1 VDKYTQAHFA
11 QSALITIDT
20 QNDFTLAGAP
30 FRIPGT
36 AEVVPEMVLMLDKYR
51 SKGLTIIHVIRLY
64 LQDGS
69 NVDLC
74 RRQLVEQGA
83 QIAAPETTGADLVQ
97 ALKPDSSVKLDA
109 DELMAGNFQQIGQNE
124 FVMYKPRWGAF
135 YKTRLEGFLKHR
147 GIDTLVFT
155 GCNFPNCPRTSI
167 YQASE
172 RDFRI
177 VLVKDAMSQLY
188 PAAEDEMKNI
198 GVNLLSTSAVNEL
211 VSLDC
216 V

>member
-1 VDKYTQAHFA
+1 MDKYTQAHFS

-20 QNDFTLAGAP
+20 QNDFTLEGAP
-30 FRIPGT
+30 FRIAGT
-36 AEVVPEMVLMLDKYR
+36 AEVVPDMVLMLDKYR

-83 QIAAPETTGADLVQ
+83 QIAVPETSGADLVQ
-97 ALKPDSSVKLDA
+97 ELKPDSSVKLDA
-109 DELMAGNFQQIGQNE
+109 DELMAGNFQRIGENE

-135 YKTRLEGFLKHR
+135 YKTRLEGFLKDR
-147 GIDTLVFT
+147 DIDTLVFT

-188 PAAEDEMKNI
+188 PTAEQEMKNI
-198 GVNLLSTSAVNEL
+198 GVNLLSTSAVDEL
-211 VSLDC
+211 VSLNN
-216 V
+216 

>member
-1 VDKYTQAHFA
+1 VDKYTQAHFT

-20 QNDFTLAGAP
+20 QNDFTLEDAP
-30 FRIPGT
+30 FCIAGT
-36 AEVVPEMVLMLDKYR
+36 AEVVPDMVLMLDKYR

-83 QIAAPETTGADLVQ
+83 QITVPETSGADLVQ
-97 ALKPDSSVKLDA
+97 ELKPDSSVKLDA
-109 DELMAGNFQQIGQNE
+109 DELMAGNFQRIGENE

-135 YKTRLEGFLKHR
+135 YKTRLEGFLKDR

-188 PAAEDEMKNI
+188 PTAEQEMKNI
-198 GVNLLSTSAVNEL
+198 GVNLLSTSAVDEL
-211 VSLDC
+211 VSLNN
-216 V
+216 

>member
-1 VDKYTQAHFA
+1 MDKYTQAHFT

-20 QNDFTLAGAP
+20 QNDFTLEDAP
-30 FRIPGT
+30 FCIAGT
-36 AEVVPEMVLMLDKYR
+36 AEVVPDMVLMLDKYR

-83 QIAAPETTGADLVQ
+83 QITVPETSGADLVQ
-97 ALKPDSSVKLDA
+97 ELKPDSSVKLDA
-109 DELMAGNFQQIGQNE
+109 DELMAGNFQRIGENE

-135 YKTRLEGFLKHR
+135 YKTRLEGFLKDR

-188 PAAEDEMKNI
+188 PTAEQEMKNI
-198 GVNLLSTSAVNEL
+198 GVNLLSTSAVDEL
-211 VSLDC
+211 VSLNN
-216 V
+216 

>member
-1 VDKYTQAHFA
+1 LNKYTQAHFA

-20 QNDFTLAGAP
+20 QNDFTLEAAP
-30 FRIPGT
+30 FRIPGP
-36 AEVVPEMVLMLDKYR
+36 AEVVPQMVQMLDKYR

-83 QIAAPETTGADLVQ
+83 QIVAAETTGAELVQ
-97 ALKPDSSVKLDA
+97 DLKPDSSVKLDT
-109 DELMAGNFQQIGQNE
+109 DELMAGNFQQAGKNE

-135 YKTRLEGFLKHR
+135 YKTGLESFLKQR

-155 GCNFPNCPRTSI
+155 GCNFPNCPRASI

-177 VLVKDAMSQLY
+177 VLVKDAVSQLY
-188 PAAEDEMKNI
+188 PAAEEEMKNI
-198 GVNLLSTSAVNEL
+198 GVNLLSASAVHEH
-211 VSLDC
+211 VSLIK
-216 V
+216 

>member
-1 VDKYTQAHFA
+1 MDKYTQAHFA

-20 QNDFTLAGAP
+20 QNDFTLEDAP

-83 QIAAPETTGADLVQ
+83 QIVVPQTKGADLVQ
-97 ALKPDSSVKLDA
+97 VLKPDSSVKLDA

-135 YKTRLEGFLKHR
+135 YKTRLEVFLKDR

-188 PAAEDEMKNI
+188 PTAEDEMKNI

-216 V
+216 A

>member
-1 VDKYTQAHFA
+1 VDKYTQAHFT

-20 QNDFTLAGAP
+20 QNDFTLEDAP
-30 FRIPGT
+30 FRIAGT
-36 AEVVPEMVLMLDKYR
+36 AEVVPDMVLMLDKYR

-83 QIAAPETTGADLVQ
+83 QITVPETSGADLVQ
-97 ALKPDSSVKLDA
+97 ELKPDSSVKLDA
-109 DELMAGNFQQIGQNE
+109 DELMAGNFQRIGENE

-135 YKTRLEGFLKHR
+135 YKTRLEGFLKDR

-188 PAAEDEMKNI
+188 PTAEQEMKNI
-198 GVNLLSTSAVNEL
+198 GVNLLSTSAVDEL
-211 VSLDC
+211 VSLNN
-216 V
+216 